1 MCNQTYRMC
10 CSTMVQK
17 CTAPSQRHLV
27 SGLRERVTIQ
37 RQRASCVSVAATR
50 INQNIP
56 ELNYSNACF
65 SLSVVPTDQAGG
77 EWSLLFVLE
86 MFVTFR
92 RNFTSYDLLFRPR

>member
-1 MCNQTYRMC
+1 
-10 CSTMVQK
+10 MVQK
-17 CTAPSQRHLV
+17 CTAPNQRHLV

-37 RQRASCVSVAATR
+37 RQRASYVSVAATR
-50 INQNIP
+50 INRNIP

-77 EWSLLFVLE
+77 GGEWSLLFVLE

-92 RNFTSYDLLFRPR
+92 RNFDRLRSPF